1 MSDQHGTP
9 KPKRGVNVGA
19 ALLAAV
25 YLIAIFAVGI
35 WARPVSRGTLT
46 GIALF
51 PGVIAFLAGIPRVIR
66 PGAHGIMAL
75 FHLVLYPLLA
85 VIFLG
90 LPGTWIA
97 SQLAELKF

>member
-25 YLIAIFAVGI
+25 YVIAIVAIGI
-35 WARPVSRGTLT
+35 WARPVSGGMLT
-46 GIALF
+46 ATALF
-51 PGVIAFLAGIPRVIR
+51 PGVVAVLAGIPRVIP
-66 PGAHGIMAL
+66 PGPRGIMAL

-85 VIFLG
+85 VVFLG
-90 LPGTWIA
+90 LPGAGIVSQIA
-97 SQLAELKF
+97 RFKF